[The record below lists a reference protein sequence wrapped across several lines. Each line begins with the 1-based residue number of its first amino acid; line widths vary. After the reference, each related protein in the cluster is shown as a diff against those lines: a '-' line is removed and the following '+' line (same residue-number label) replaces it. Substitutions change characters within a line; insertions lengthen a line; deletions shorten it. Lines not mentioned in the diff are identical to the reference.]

1 MYDKQK
7 QYLKN
12 QQWKKKYKKK
22 ACGSVEQKSTK
33 PIINKESKK
42 EEEEEEADQA
52 DLVPKQVLPL
62 NGWFPEFD
70 DSSTSSDDDF
80 ESLVTSLNLS
90 KPKDSNT
97 ECPTEFSS
105 I

>member
-22 ACGSVEQKSTK
+22 ACGSVEPKSTK
-33 PIINKESKK
+33 PIVNSKK
-42 EEEEEEADQA
+42 EEEEEEDQA

-62 NGWFPEFD
+62 NGWFPEND